1 MQGSVPD
8 YPTVASSTMTKLH
21 YSFITLSLLSTATF
35 AGDVSSGFC
44 DTGHLVRGAEIAVS
58 KGCLG
63 CHTIDNK
70 RVGPPYREI
79 ARKYGGD
86 FSVLPVLARKI
97 RDGGSGNF
105 GTLAM
110 PPNPVTEDEAVQLAK
125 WVLSL

>member
-1 MQGSVPD
+1 
-8 YPTVASSTMTKLH
+8 MTKQLS
-21 YSFITLSLLSTATF
+21 SFITLSLLFTVSF

-63 CHTIDNK
+63 CHTIDSR

-79 ARKYGGD
+79 AKKYGGD
-86 FSVLPVLARKI
+86 MSVLPNLARKI
-97 RDGGSGNF
+97 RDGGSGTF

-110 PPNPVTEDEAVQLAK
+110 PPNPVTEDEAAQLAK